1 MGPSFLNQT
10 PSTFKWQYTYTRSGH
25 TAAGLCLFFFPW
37 SLISANAILFL
48 FNKGFM
54 KMLVNEAN
62 SNFPIYVVLS
72 ILFYDSMS
80 ISEQCKET

>member
-1 MGPSFLNQT
+1 
-10 PSTFKWQYTYTRSGH
+10 
-25 TAAGLCLFFFPW
+25 
-37 SLISANAILFL
+37 
-48 FNKGFM
+48 
-54 KMLVNEAN
+54 MLVNEAN